1 MLDSPSPTPE
11 KPTNGRLPIGTHVQ
25 LTRHSTTVTG
35 VVEYYE
41 PQWNST
47 TFPVA
52 YTWHGVRIWTLSCT
66 DECTVI
72 ATPDAAGRA
81 NAGALGLN
89 RRQNA

>member
-1 MLDSPSPTPE
+1 MIPHPE

-25 LTRHSTTVTG
+25 LKRDSMIVTD

-52 YTWHGVRIWTLSCT
+52 YT
-66 DECTVI
+66 
-72 ATPDAAGRA
+72 
-81 NAGALGLN
+81 
-89 RRQNA
+89 

>member
-1 MLDSPSPTPE
+1 VRPLSC
-11 KPTNGRLPIGTHVQ
+11 
-25 LTRHSTTVTG
+25 

-52 YTWHGVRIWTLSCT
+52 YTWHGARIWTLAGT

-72 ATPDAAGRA
+72 TAPNAAGRD
-81 NAGALGLN
+81 NAGA
-89 RRQNA
+89 A